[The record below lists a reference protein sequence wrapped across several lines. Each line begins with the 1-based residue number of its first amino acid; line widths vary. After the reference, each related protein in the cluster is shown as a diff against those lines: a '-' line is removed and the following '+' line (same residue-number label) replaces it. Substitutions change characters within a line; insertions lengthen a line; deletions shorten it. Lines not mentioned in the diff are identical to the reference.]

1 MSIRKLAGQTA
12 IYGISSIIGRALY
25 FLLTPIYTNI
35 FPTEEYGVVTGLFAL
50 MGFGLVVFTY
60 RMEMAYFRF
69 GADEPKN
76 SFDTGFSS
84 LVMSTVV
91 LALLFLLFS
100 GETAQLLGYP
110 DHADLV
116 AMCAGII
123 ALDALSEIPFA
134 RLRLE
139 GRPIRFAA
147 IRLTGIGLNLGLNL
161 FFLILCPWILQQ
173 EGLSSL
179 HAIVNAIYDPEYGI
193 GYIFFSNLMASALT
207 LGLLLLFLR
216 GFQFGIDRGH
226 WKEMMRYALP
236 LVLVGFSFVIN
247 EMLDRQLLPL
257 LGSGTLEENQ
267 SQLGIYG
274 ANYKLAMIL
283 SLFTQAFRYGAEPF
297 FFKERHKSD
306 ARQNYAL
313 VAKYFALIG
322 LFGFLG
328 IMLFLDIF
336 KYFIG
341 EDYWGGLH
349 VVPVLLLA
357 NLMLGLYYNL
367 TVWYK
372 LTDKTMWGA
381 YISLGGA
388 LITIGLNIWWI
399 PVYSYTGSAWATLIC
414 YGSMAVVC
422 YLLGQRHYAIPYP
435 VGRFLLYL
443 AASIGLWGLA
453 EWWQFD
459 QFVLEMGKNA
469 LLFLT
474 FTSLVVVLEF
484 KEIRKIVS

>member
-35 FPTEEYGVVTGLFAL
+35 FPTDEYGVVTGLFAL
-50 MGFGLVVFTY
+50 MGFALVLFTY

-69 GADEPKN
+69 GADEPKK

-84 LVMSTVV
+84 LIISTVF

-100 GETAQLLGYP
+100 RETARLLGYP
-110 DHADLV
+110 DHVNLV

-147 IRLTGIGLNLGLNL
+147 IRLTGIGLNLALNL
-161 FFLILCPWILQQ
+161 FFLVLCPWALLQ
-173 EGLSSL
+173 EGLASL
-179 HAIVNAIYDPEYGI
+179 HPWINAVYDPAYGI
-193 GYIFFSNLMASALT
+193 GYIFFSNLLASALT
-207 LGLLLLFLR
+207 LALLLVLLR
-216 GFQFGIDRGH
+216 GFSFGIDRAM
-226 WKEMMRYALP
+226 WREMMKYALP

-297 FFKERHKSD
+297 FFKERHKTN
-306 ARQNYAL
+306 ARQNYAR
-313 VAKYFALIG
+313 VAKYFTLIG
-322 LFGFLG
+322 LLGFLG
-328 IMLFLDIF
+328 IMLFLDVF

-341 EDYWGGLH
+341 KDYWSGLH
-349 VVPVLLLA
+349 VVPILLLA

-388 LITIGLNIWWI
+388 LITIALNIWWI
-399 PVYSYTGSAWATLIC
+399 PIYGYTGSAWATLIC
-414 YGSMAVVC
+414 YGSMTVVC
-422 YLLGQRHYAIPYP
+422 YLLGQRHFAIPYP

-443 AASIGLWGLA
+443 AVSIGLWGLA
-453 EWWQFD
+453 EWWEFER
-459 QFVLEMGKNA
+459 FLLEMGKNA

-474 FTSLVVVLEF
+474 FTSLIVVLEY
-484 KEIRKIVS
+484 KEIRKIVF